1 MKKIFTIL
9 LTAVCCFAF
18 PFTASAIEKKDEV
31 YSVQEIGTIAELA
44 ENETRPYL
52 INNETGEV
60 YYYDDDVW
68 TVTTVQPRSTE
79 SDMVVVSEATFAVPK
94 TSRLST
100 SDEDLD
106 VTYSVRVKMSL
117 TYSKS
122 PASRGTEYKLSAAS
136 ATYTVE
142 DKQVVMGSGRYV
154 IGATGAGVSDQIRN
168 GVIAANKTSTSVTT
182 YFTKGLLDSDPAAT
196 MGARYSRTLTRGTSS
211 EWVFESSIYIL
222 NNGATFWPF

>member
-60 YYYDDDVW
+60 YYDDDDVW
-68 TVTTVQPRSTE
+68 TVTT
-79 SDMVVVSEATFAVPK
+79 
-94 TSRLST
+94 LY
-100 SDEDLD
+100 L
-106 VTYSVRVKMSL
+106 
-117 TYSKS
+117 
-122 PASRGTEYKLSAAS
+122 
-136 ATYTVE
+136 
-142 DKQVVMGSGRYV
+142 
-154 IGATGAGVSDQIRN
+154 
-168 GVIAANKTSTSVTT
+168 
-182 YFTKGLLDSDPAAT
+182 
-196 MGARYSRTLTRGTSS
+196 
-211 EWVFESSIYIL
+211 L